1 MKKRYKL
8 SIICDDDEEVDD
20 LPETIDEGSIWL
32 DNGEITIQL
41 PEEIAKYIDMNG
53 ILGVA

>member
-20 LPETIDEGSIWL
+20 LPEIIDEGSIWL
-32 DNGEITIQL
+32 DNGEITIEL
-41 PEEIAKYIDMNG
+41 PEEIAKYIDING
-53 ILGVA
+53 ILGIA